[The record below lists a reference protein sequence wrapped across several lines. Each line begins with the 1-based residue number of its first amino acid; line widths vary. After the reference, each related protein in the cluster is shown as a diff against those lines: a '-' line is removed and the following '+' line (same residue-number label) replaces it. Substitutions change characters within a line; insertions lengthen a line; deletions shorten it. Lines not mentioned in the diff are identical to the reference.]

1 MDEFHKTV
9 DKLHEMP
16 YNICMAD
23 IMIDIETIGTGPSAC
38 ILTIAMQTFDPFA
51 DGWYDRHYYARI
63 DPDSQPDRNIEEGTL
78 QWWASQP
85 TEAREEAFA
94 EDGRISLKQALE
106 EMHPIIWNS
115 NYIWANGPTF
125 DMNIIE
131 HAYKSYGMSLPWKY
145 YKVRDARTVYSLYPD
160 LGRGPV
166 SHHALDDCQQQILKL
181 QKTFRH
187 LGVTKIK

>member
-1 MDEFHKTV
+1 
-9 DKLHEMP
+9 MP
-16 YNICMAD
+16 YNTCMAD

-78 QWWASQP
+78 QWWARQP
-85 TEAREEAFA
+85 PEAREEAFA

-115 NYIWANGPTF
+115 DFVWANGPTF

-131 HAYKSYGMSLPWKY
+131 HAYKSYDMSLPWKY
-145 YKVRDARTVYSLYPD
+145 YKVRDARTVYSLWPD
-160 LGRGPV
+160 LPKQPI

-181 QKTFRH
+181 QKTLKH
-187 LGVTKIK
+187 LGVTKLK